1 MNAEDWAYGMSLP
14 YLRSLVEYATS
25 DAFDW
30 KRVQDRLNSVPQFTA
45 SVPNRRS
52 KIHKNR
58 RVHFYHLKRTKTA
71 SGPRTKGSPRAKRH
85 ASGIPLLL
93 IHGWPSTPTN
103 FIAVLPLLADAGF
116 DVVAPSIPGVLVT
129 GQ

>member
-1 MNAEDWAYGMSLP
+1 MASKAASQARPFSVDLDASVVADFKRRLREARWPGTPVNAEDWAYGMSLP

-58 RVHFYHLKRTKTA
+58 
-71 SGPRTKGSPRAKRH
+71 
-85 ASGIPLLL
+85 LLCL
-93 IHGWPSTPTN
+93 
-103 FIAVLPLLADAGF
+103 
-116 DVVAPSIPGVLVT
+116 
-129 GQ
+129 